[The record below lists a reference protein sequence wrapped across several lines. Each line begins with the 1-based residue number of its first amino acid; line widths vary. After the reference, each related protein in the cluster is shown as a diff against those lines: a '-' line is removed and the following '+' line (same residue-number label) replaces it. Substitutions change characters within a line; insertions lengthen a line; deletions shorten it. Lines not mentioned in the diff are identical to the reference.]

1 MLIAGNETEGI
12 GLGTAQFAFRDR
24 TAEDSVATVH
34 AALDAGVML
43 IDTALAYTRP
53 GVESYAEQVV
63 AHALRGLTTG
73 RPLVATKGGHWRR
86 GDSFPVDERPDTLRV
101 HCEISLRTLETDRI
115 DLYQLHHVDS
125 QVPLPDSVGALGQL
139 RQEGRSRPRVEES
152 RDDLPVPGHQ
162 QCGLLPLPGPRCHRI
177 LPVLRRHPAVKREPQ
192 STAGRLPGP
201 PGSAP
206 RPRRQHIGVGVWTR
220 SALRAACRHRTW
232 HLPQPRDGTSRDH
245 FPQLPPEH

>member
-139 RQEGRSRPRVEES
+139 RQEGKIAAPSR
-152 RDDLPVPGHQ
+152 
-162 QCGLLPLPGPRCHRI
+162 RI
-177 LPVLRRHPAVKREPQ
+177 
-192 STAGRLPGP
+192 
-201 PGSAP
+201 
-206 RPRRQHIGVGVWTR
+206 PRRPSRARPPAMRPAPGAGPAMSPDPASPPSTPGRKTRTSVHRRATARPAGQCSSPTPPAHRRWRLDQIR
-220 SALRAACRHRTW
+220 SAGSVPASHLASPAAPGRH
-232 HLPQPRDGTSRDH
+232 QP
-245 FPQLPPEH
+245 